1 MTSMT
6 TSSFNSTIELTTS
19 GKLSIFFIGTGSAF
33 TKKAFQTNLVV
44 AKGKDHVLI
53 DCGTLCPYV
62 LENTY
67 NTPLSRIDNVLITH
81 PHADHIGGVEEM
93 ALVGMYISHHRVNMI
108 VPKILKKKLWNESLR
123 GGLQFSENGK
133 MTFEDY
139 FNPLYPK
146 KILSKPFDMFEYNI
160 GSINI
165 KLFRTRHV
173 ATSKTSFHNSQLSY
187 GMIFDDKILFT
198 ADTQFNPSQLQ
209 YLLGKYNIDT
219 IFHDC
224 DIVGYSEGVH
234 ATYKQ
239 LSTLPKEVKEKIYL
253 CHLTDMEENEK
264 PDPTKDGF
272 IGYAKPGV
280 YYTF

>member
-1 MTSMT
+1 MT
-6 TSSFNSTIELTTS
+6 TKPFNSKIELTNS

-33 TKKAFQTNLVV
+33 TKKAYQTNLIIV
-44 AKGKDHVLI
+44 KGNDHILI

-67 NTPLSRIDNVLITH
+67 HLPITEIKNLLITH

-93 ALVGMYISHHRVNMI
+93 ALIGKYVSQRKINI
-108 VPKILKKKLWNESLR
+108 VLPKLMMKLLWKESLC

-133 MTFEDY
+133 MKFTDY
-139 FNPLYPK
+139 FNPLFAK
-146 KILSKPFDMFEYNI
+146 KIQSKPFDMFEYNI

-173 ATSKTSFHNSQLSY
+173 AQNTKSLRNSQISY
-187 GMIFDDKILFT
+187 GMIFDDRILFT
-198 ADTQFNPSQLQ
+198 ADTQFNPNQLK
-209 YLLGKYNIDT
+209 YLLDNYNIDI

-224 DIVGYSEGVH
+224 DIVGYSIGVH
-234 ATYKQ
+234 ATYDQ
-239 LSTLPKEVKEKIYL
+239 LKTLPLDIKKKMYL
-253 CHLTDMEENEK
+253 CHCTDMDEDKKPIVEN
-264 PDPTKDGF
+264 DGF
-272 IGYAKPGV
+272 AGYAKAGV